1 MLLFESYFKI
11 QDALSGA
18 NENHKIDHINSTD
31 SYRFSCSKAIKNILL
46 ALPSNAVKSSLVAV
60 AMNLMT
66 EEQRFFGSSRYDA
79 LGYVIVIELVN
90 RMIPLLT
97 SGIRDMFLLLR
108 VLLKLKSIKTNVN
121 HRIPLEKVEPRTSSA
136 DVEMMPVVRSNS
148 NSDTEFSDTES
159 SNSEEKE

>member
-1 MLLFESYFKI
+1 MALAYLPAKEDGDVLANKTRDFIVFMLLFESYFKI

-66 EEQRFFGSSRYDA
+66 EEQRF
-79 LGYVIVIELVN
+79 LVAHV
-90 RMIPLLT
+90 MTLLV
-97 SGIRDMFLLLR
+97 M
-108 VLLKLKSIKTNVN
+108 
-121 HRIPLEKVEPRTSSA
+121 
-136 DVEMMPVVRSNS
+136 
-148 NSDTEFSDTES
+148 
-159 SNSEEKE
+159 

>member
-1 MLLFESYFKI
+1 
-11 QDALSGA
+11 
-18 NENHKIDHINSTD
+18 
-31 SYRFSCSKAIKNILL
+31 
-46 ALPSNAVKSSLVAV
+46 
-60 AMNLMT
+60 MNLMT

-121 HRIPLEKVEPRTSSA
+121 HRDPIGKG
-136 DVEMMPVVRSNS
+136 
-148 NSDTEFSDTES
+148 
-159 SNSEEKE
+159 